1 MKILIP
7 DAQFS
12 GDSDIEQNAFDKA
25 VDIEVYRCA
34 TAEEIPAELWGSCD
48 ALLAWQDIAIDKTV
62 VSKLDNCK
70 IIVRCGIGYDRVN
83 LKACGDRGI
92 PVCNVPTYDFTDVM
106 SSTLAMALSLM
117 RGLFTYDRLLKPDLA
132 EGWEWG
138 RAPEMR
144 RVRDQK
150 FGVIGCGRIGT
161 GVLLRAKG
169 FGMSVGYYDPYL
181 STGHEKSIGVERF
194 GTLDDLL
201 SWADVLSIH
210 TPLNSE
216 TIHLINRQ
224 TIEVMKP
231 GAILVNCARGGLV
244 DLDGLEWGM
253 REGPLAAA
261 ALDVFAEEPP
271 KTHPLITAW
280 LEDADWIRGKLIIT
294 PHCSFYSEATFREI
308 RQGAASTAAQY
319 MEDRKLINCVN
330 EHYIKL
336 INRKE
341 S

>member
-12 GDSDIEQNAFDKA
+12 GDSDIEKNAFNKA

-34 TAEEIPAELWGSCD
+34 TAQEIPAELWGSCD

-83 LKACGDRGI
+83 VKVCGARGI

-106 SSTLAMALSLM
+106 SSTLAMALALM
-117 RGLFTYDRLLKPDLA
+117 RGLFTYDGLLKSDFID
-132 EGWEWG
+132 GWEWG

-144 RVRDQK
+144 RVRDQN
-150 FGVIGCGRIGT
+150 FGVVGCGRIGT

-181 STGHEKSIGVERF
+181 PTGHEKSLDLKRF
-194 GTLDDLL
+194 ETLDDLL

-216 TIHLINRQ
+216 TDRLINQ
-224 TIEVMKP
+224 QAVAHMKP
-231 GAILVNCARGGLV
+231 GAIFVNCARGGLV
-244 DLDGLEWGM
+244 DLDALEWGL
-253 REGPLAAA
+253 REGPIAAA

-271 KTHPLITAW
+271 GKHPLITAW
-280 LEDADWIRGKLIIT
+280 LKDADWIKGRLIIT
-294 PHCSFYSEATFREI
+294 PHSSFFSDATFIEI

-319 MEDRKLINCVN
+319 LEDRKLINCVN
-330 EHYIKL
+330 ERYM
-336 INRKE
+336 E
-341 S
+341 W